1 MRNND
6 TYDCAVNALIRMYL
20 RHHSNQE
27 CGTPTCGELMR
38 LEACCAKCEVRLEAC
53 YAKCPNSFLIHYPP
67 PPVPDPL
74 APQPLAPPHPAPHA
88 AHSQWLAA
96 GSCRGGQAGSLLA
109 GQGGWLARALDQLK
123 LGGFLKDFFRKF
135 SGSPHGKYA
144 ILMDM
149 VGYEVVHM
157 KI

>member
-1 MRNND
+1 MIR

-96 GSCRGGQAGSLLA
+96 GSCVAVRLA
-109 GQGGWLARALDQLK
+109 ACWLEACWLEACWLAYV
-123 LGGFLKDFFRKF
+123 
-135 SGSPHGKYA
+135 GSTMLPCPA
-144 ILMDM
+144 RTDTNA
-149 VGYEVVHM
+149 EAASSC
-157 KI
+157 